1 LEVLVAEAMVNQ
13 RLTAALAVL
22 ALQTRVV
29 EAGRVG
35 AAAAALAALVL
46 SSSLIQT
53 FTLHQQLLQDRQQ

>member
-35 AAAAALAALVL
+35 AAVAALAVPA
-46 SSSLIQT
+46 
-53 FTLHQQLLQDRQQ
+53 